1 MRSLVDA
8 SRLSHPP
15 ADTYAMPA
23 SKIPGACDVE
33 STGAEPHS
41 TNARPEPAHSGPP
54 GWTILGGAM
63 LAGVAGYMNT
73 CVIDLGHEAVT
84 HLTGGLSR
92 LSRDFATG
100 DLRDGLLMLS
110 IGAGFVTGAAISGAF
125 IGGTTLRLGRPYGIA
140 MLIESALLVIA
151 AVTLPIA
158 PWVALPV
165 AAAAAGIQNGMA
177 SSYGKLIL
185 RTTHVTGIATDL
197 GLLIGRRL
205 RGNRIPRSS
214 AIMLCALLTM
224 FFVGGVWGWVG
235 ARSLGASALLIPAS
249 LLLVTG
255 SGYLAWRKRWEKR
268 RSRAQGGTD

>member
-1 MRSLVDA
+1 MKHTDGQTA
-8 SRLSHPP
+8 ATTH
-15 ADTYAMPA
+15 
-23 SKIPGACDVE
+23 
-33 STGAEPHS
+33 
-41 TNARPEPAHSGPP
+41 GPP

-63 LAGVAGYMNT
+63 LAGVAGYINT

-92 LSRDFATG
+92 LSRDVATG
-100 DLRDGLLMLS
+100 DLRDGLLMLA
-110 IGAGFVTGAAISGAF
+110 IGAGFIFGAAISGAF

-151 AVTLPIA
+151 AFTLPIA
-158 PWVALPV
+158 PWAALPIC
-165 AAAAAGIQNGMA
+165 AAAAGIQNGMA

-205 RGNRIPRSS
+205 RGTLFPRSS

-224 FFVGGVWGWVG
+224 FFVGGVWGWIS
-235 ARSLGASALLIPAS
+235 ARSMGANALLVPAS

-255 SGYLAWRKRWEKR
+255 SGYLAWRKRREAR
-268 RSRAQGGTD
+268 LARAEGVHP